1 MERYQFH
8 ATDDEQLFESSP
20 RIQEIINNLDN
31 QEINF
36 NFLDAIEASNILELV
51 ERIDSNNQK
60 YGQIVK
66 KIKSKITGLLKSI
79 TNQDIQ
85 KAMIYFFKNES
96 EIGQKVAQNS
106 ENKQIDRY
114 TSTEFSTAFL
124 QLFAQYHLERKFAGS
139 DFEKMV
145 IENEMM
151 LYSFLKVERF
161 IKTYREELRR
171 LFLRDFKNV
180 ELAFANEVN
189 GKEIYLLRLIVARE
203 DLSEM
208 IDEYLLSA
216 KPNINYLSIIEDGIN
231 DSNLR
236 INANQRRKA
245 TTRKS
250 ELEGEFIENGNGT
263 VITHELEIGISLKP
277 TPQRE
282 NENLCLIDTSYVADH
297 HTKKDL
303 LNFILGINKFYTANW
318 IIALCS
324 FPKIEIGILE
334 SLVGN
339 KGINNYQ
346 EGMEFIVK
354 NRQMNLMF
362 KLLDEFFSSNKF
374 PNFEEII
381 TCFFEEY
388 SEENFG
394 IYWLHLFLGN
404 ETIPV
409 NVRTYALSNA
419 EEKIRRE
426 WNLYVENKE
435 VDKESFSYTQ
445 TPEYPKLKSLLSD
458 KYIYCG
464 EKGTKIVNL
473 LFDSASLGMVDIDD
487 GNLINEDNF
496 ERLINQNNNIK
507 LEMFYPQERDEIEFL
522 LENEVIS
529 EDSEGYLYFSEKQ
542 LRKMLIFKLLC
553 AQEVINYHAG
563 IQRMEMHTWE
573 NQFKPLIKELMN
585 EDIVFSESTL
595 LSKPESDYLKYMMT
609 DYFKNSRGLRNIYS
623 HGGDIGESIE
633 DYYTYV
639 IVIMILIIKI
649 NEELIA
655 ASN

>member
-1 MERYQFH
+1 MERYQFR
-8 ATDDEQLFESSP
+8 ATDDEKLFESSS

-31 QEINF
+31 QENNF
-36 NFLDAIEASNILELV
+36 NFLDAIEANNILELL
-51 ERIDSNNQK
+51 ENIDSNNQK

-66 KIKSKITGLLKSI
+66 KIKTKITGLLRSI
-79 TNQDIQ
+79 TNNDIQ
-85 KAMIYFFKNES
+85 NAMIYFFKNES
-96 EIGQKVAQNS
+96 EIGQKFAQNY

-124 QLFAQYHLERKFAGS
+124 QLFSQYHLERKFSGS

-145 IENEMM
+145 IENEMK

-161 IKTYREELRR
+161 IKIYREELRR

-208 IDEYLLSA
+208 IDEYLLSE

-250 ELEGEFIENGNGT
+250 ELEEEFIENGNGT
-263 VITHELEIGISLKP
+263 VITHELEIGISLKS
-277 TPQRE
+277 TPQKE
-282 NENLCLIDTSYVADH
+282 NENLWLIDTSYVADH

-303 LNFILGINKFYTANW
+303 FNFILGINKLYTANW

-324 FPKIEIGILE
+324 FPKKEIGILE
-334 SLVGN
+334 NLVGN
-339 KGINNYQ
+339 REINNYQ
-346 EGMEFIVK
+346 DGMEFIVK
-354 NRQMNLMF
+354 NRQMNLIF
-362 KLLDEFFSSNKF
+362 KLLDEFFSSKKF
-374 PNFEEII
+374 SNFEEII
-381 TCFFEEY
+381 TYFFEEY
-388 SEENFG
+388 AEENFG
-394 IYWLHLFLGN
+394 IDWLHLFLGN
-404 ETIPV
+404 ESIPV
-409 NVRTYALSNA
+409 NARTYALSNA

-426 WNLYVENKE
+426 WNHYVENKE
-435 VDKESFSYTQ
+435 VDQELFGYTQ

-458 KYIYCG
+458 KYIYCE

-473 LFDSASLGMVDIDD
+473 LFGSAWLGMVNIDD

-507 LEMFYPQERDEIEFL
+507 LEMFYPQVRDEIEFL

-529 EDSEGYLYFSEKQ
+529 EDSEGYLYFSGKQ
-542 LRKMLIFKLLC
+542 LRKMLIFKLLYE
-553 AQEVINYHAG
+553 QEVINYHAG

-573 NQFKPLIKELMN
+573 NQFKPLIKELMT